1 MSKAIICDKCDL
13 ILPLDGAYKML
24 VPMVPD
30 GPFPVRDDG
39 DFTYLCRDCYERFN
53 EWVVERE
60 AE

>member
-13 ILPLDGAYKML
+13 ILPTDGEYKVITPLDPVEYR
-24 VPMVPD
+24 
-30 GPFPVRDDG
+30 VRDEREV
-39 DFTYLCRDCYERFN
+39 THLCHDCFERFK